1 MEKTYELSL
10 TPLQIEVLLDSVR
23 GFVDNKKLLHVPV
36 AGGEIV
42 GLPLTEEAL
51 AWLLNVCGQVDE
63 KQSIV
68 VQLAS
73 VDDERTKVNVRCPAG
88 GEICTYEVLLAEFDE
103 Q

>member
-1 MEKTYELSL
+1 MEKAYELAL

-36 AGGEIV
+36 AGEEVV

-51 AWLLNVCGQVDE
+51 AWLLNACGQTDG
-63 KQSIV
+63 KHNIM
-68 VQLAS
+68 VQLTPA
-73 VDDERTKVNVRCPAG
+73 DDERTKVTVRCPAD
-88 GEICTYEVLLAEFDE
+88 GEIFTYEVLLEEFDE